1 MLKRLKAAGAAFLIA
16 IMVVA
21 WPLFLALSMATLI
34 GYIMYNLI
42 RIEQKNKE
50 DE

>member
-1 MLKRLKAAGAAFLIA
+1 MFKKLKAALAAFLIA

-42 RIEQKNKE
+42 RIEQENNK
-50 DE
+50 D